1 MDCSGSENKM
11 KQKIHV
17 AIDGI
22 VEKNR
27 SVLLLKRE
35 ITPFAGYWILPGG
48 AVRNSEKLV
57 DAVKREVKEETGLK
71 VKVLKYVGYYDDL
84 NRDPRRRTIAHAF
97 VCKPVGGKLK
107 GTFEGRKLKWFK
119 KLPKKMGFDHR
130 KIIRDSGVLK

>member
-1 MDCSGSENKM
+1 M

-17 AIDGI
+17 AIDGV

-35 ITPFAGYWILPGG
+35 ITPFVGCWVLPGG

-71 VKVLKYVGYYDDL
+71 VKVVKYIGYYD
-84 NRDPRRRTIAHAF
+84 NPKRDPRRRDITHAF
-97 VCKPVGGKLK
+97 ICESVGGKLK
-107 GTFEGRKLKWFK
+107 GSFEGRKLKWFK

-130 KIIRDSGVLK
+130 KIIEDSGVLK